1 MKGKHRM
8 KKNVRLITACLAA
21 VLLLAIAGTAL
32 AASMEVTFTWTVEGH
47 EFSVGLDKKQ
57 TGKYVLYLPGAFK
70 GQDPVFTV
78 NQKTDMV
85 WDGVTYQ
92 SGSTIPVSQY
102 AGQTVPVSF
111 TGGQGKW
118 SVKVMQGSAIPALQ
132 IHVTEND
139 LKRVTVKRDR
149 DITEPADMI
158 MVTEDGRL
166 NAAETL
172 TTFKARGNYTFFAQK
187 KPFTFKTENKAD
199 LGGMG
204 RNKTWILL
212 ANWYDVSLI
221 RNQIT
226 FDLFRQVGMPYTPD
240 CRQVDL
246 YLNQK
251 YNGTYLLTEKIQL
264 KKHRLE
270 ITDLEEEYE
279 ALNGKEAY
287 DNAKCKYVRYNGVNI
302 RWYDLEKEPED
313 ITGGYLLELEKP
325 LYYSEKKDHAGVKTE
340 TNMCV
345 TIKEP
350 THAGQRGTEY
360 ISDLIS
366 GFHNA
371 AIAPDGHNQ
380 DGRYYAE
387 YIDMHSFALKAAI
400 DEFCINYDVRAA
412 SQFMYKERDSIDP
425 LLYAGPAWDYD
436 WSYGNHTNGVKDPKT
451 MDYVFQ
457 RSSVY
462 WFLTHWLLTHED
474 FQQAAR
480 KAYEEEV
487 YPAAEILLGR
497 REAPQGSALKTLDE
511 YKAAIADSAAM
522 NYTRWSAK
530 PVPDVY
536 EGSGQN
542 FEDAFTYLKNW
553 VGIRTDALL
562 EGWVPGQNKRK

>member
-8 KKNVRLITACLAA
+8 KKQLRLMTA
-21 VLLLAIAGTAL
+21 VLIALLLVMITGIAL
-32 AASMEVTFTWTVEGH
+32 AANLEVSFTWTVEGH
-47 EFSVGLDKKQ
+47 EFSVRLDKKQ
-57 TGKYVLYLPGAFK
+57 RGEYVLYLPGALS
-70 GQDPVFTV
+70 GQDPVLTI
-78 NQKTDMV
+78 NQNKDMI
-85 WDGVTYQ
+85 WDGTTYQ
-92 SGSTIPVSQY
+92 TGMTVPVSRY
-102 AGQTVPVSF
+102 AGQKVPVSF
-111 TGGQGKW
+111 TGGTGKW
-118 SVKVMQGSAIPALQ
+118 TVQVMQGSAIPVLQ
-132 IHVTEND
+132 INVTDND

-149 DITEPADMI
+149 DITEPADML
-158 MVTEDGRL
+158 MLTEDGRL
-166 NAAETL
+166 NAAESL
-172 TTFKARGNYTFFAQK
+172 TSFRARGNSTFFAQK
-187 KPFTFKTENKAD
+187 KPFTFKMENKAD

-204 RNKTWILL
+204 KNKKWILL

-226 FDLFRQVGMPYTPD
+226 FDLYRQVGMPYTPD
-240 CRQVDL
+240 CRQVEL
-246 YLNQK
+246 YLNRN
-251 YNGTYLLTEKIQL
+251 YNGTYLLTEKIQI

-270 ITDLEEEYE
+270 ITNLEEEYE
-279 ALNGKEAY
+279 QLNGKEAY
-287 DNAKCKYVRYNGVNI
+287 DNAVCKYVKYNGVNI
-302 RWYDLEKEPED
+302 RWYNLAQEPED

-350 THAGQRGTEY
+350 THVGQRGAEY

-371 AIAPDGHNQ
+371 AISPDGYNA
-380 DGRYYAE
+380 DGKYYAD

-436 WSYGNHTNGVKDPKT
+436 WSYGNHTNGVKDPKA
-451 MDYVFQ
+451 MDYVYQ

-474 FQQAAR
+474 FQQATR
-480 KAYEEEV
+480 KAYEEEIF
-487 YPAAEILLGR
+487 PAAEILLGR
-497 REAPQGSALKTLDE
+497 KEAPEGSALKSLDE
-511 YKAAIADSAAM
+511 YKADIADSAAM

-536 EGSGQN
+536 EGSGAN
-542 FEDAFTYLKNW
+542 FDDSFAYLKNW
-553 VGIRTDALL
+553 INIRTDALL
-562 EGWVPGQNKRK
+562 EGWTPGQNKK